1 MALNTADFAFKLA
14 EAGFWVFPCRSEDY
28 TFTNDEGQ
36 EITLKA
42 KSPYTTNGL
51 KDSSNDPFYVKDWFE
66 KYPKALIGIHC
77 GPSGII
83 VLDIDHKEDG
93 NGNITVDGQEELDR
107 SWLEV
112 PSSFEYPSLS
122 GKGRHIMYR
131 APEGLNINGT
141 GRYRG
146 MKGVD
151 RRAGESYVVFTATEI
166 PHDLSEAPEWFL
178 DEAAVRSAAEFKGD
192 VKSWYE
198 TLVPGEP
205 NVVVRGAM
213 DRIRSKFE
221 AAGNDFDHAA
231 IVEATYEAVRVG
243 AEGNS
248 GVEQYI
254 SQLEEM
260 FMSRQGDHSRSENEW
275 QAEFFEALASGI
287 AKAGD
292 AISLRKELPDY
303 TPSLVPAGIPDRL
316 FLGTPGRKADFT
328 ALLRA
333 LQDSTDDDLVV
344 LSVLWNAP
352 KTKEMSREWGLSFVH
367 KRVQD
372 ARLKPEPV
380 KENPSLEV
388 TSNTLDVKP
397 TYAQSISQNPFMS
410 AVEVAVAESTPTFI
424 DTYLAA
430 SLKKGFNVPAYDI
443 PAAWT
448 ALSMTF
454 GTRAVLS
461 YNGLGTNMWFIKMGN
476 TGTGKAQ
483 PLHSQVLTPY
493 GFREMSEIRVGDQ
506 VVLPSG
512 GSASVSGVFPQGDRP
527 VYVVTLADGRQVEA
541 DSEHLWSV
549 TNRMGK
555 PRTKT
560 TAELMTDLYDSQGS
574 YKWFIEA
581 VNPVDLGASWY
592 SVIDPYSLGVIIGD
606 GSLTSKSLSV
616 TNSNEEIV
624 EHFEASVPSEMR
636 VVTKKNRIHLS
647 TPGAGRWKRHPWMEE
662 LRSMGLWGKNSAGK
676 FIPEQLLY
684 SPVSDRISLLQGLF
698 DTDGSP
704 ATSGNSL
711 EFSTA
716 SIRMSK
722 QVAWLVRSLGGRA
735 TISTKEVTLEGWTES
750 RTYYRLHIALPRSV
764 QPFRLARKA
773 NRINAGGKYDI
784 TKFSIRAIEFKGYEE
799 TQCIMVDHPEH
810 EYVTDGFTR
819 THNTQSHTFGKAVL
833 DLTMKEN
840 ESYYNV
846 GASSSPAA
854 IHEELLMRDGKA
866 SMILHDEAASFFSD
880 LANQEW
886 SKTLEHHFS
895 SFYDGEVEPSNKVR
909 LPKELRGKHART
921 SFGLNMSATPDKL
934 LSLLNTGMFESGFLS
949 RVNWTWTPDRAE
961 NDDIFRMGPS
971 NVDANVRTHPA
982 VYDLAADLRS
992 AGASIPEGSIIG
1004 ATDEA
1009 WMRLSQAA
1017 KDMYTH
1023 SKGKE
1028 RFETLKGPLT
1038 RLRET
1043 SVKCAALLAMY
1054 RGETTF
1060 TLTDALVAIRYVSEW
1075 YESMVRVVNETS
1087 ESDFSRDC
1095 NEIESYVRLQGEV
1108 SGAKLNHRFRSLIK
1122 RSPRELS
1129 DRIDFLVES
1138 GRLLADRGTGSTIY
1152 RING

>member
-1 MALNTADFAFKLA
+1 MTTADNVKRA
-14 EAGFWVFPCRSEDY
+14 EALTRIGLWVFPVYVRPDPENPYKNSKKPGTANGFYDA
-28 TFTNDEGQ
+28 TNDPG
-36 EITLKA
+36 
-42 KSPYTTNGL
+42 
-51 KDSSNDPFYVKDWFE
+51 YVSDLFE
-66 KYPKALIGIHC
+66 RHPKAEVGVWM
-77 GPSGII
+77 GPSG
-83 VLDIDHKEDG
+83 LNAADIDVKRDPEG
-93 NGNITVDGQEELDR
+93 KILVDGFEEFDK
-107 SWLEV
+107 SWLPLPETH
-112 PSSFEYPSLS
+112 SFDSIS
-122 GKGRHIMYR
+122 GAGGKQFIYA
-131 APEGLNINGT
+131 APEGKNLGPA
-141 GRYRG
+141 GKYRG
-146 MKGVD
+146 IEGVD
-151 RRAGESYVVFTATEI
+151 RRAGNSYSVWVGDVPTSRDVFT
-166 PHDLSEAPEWFL
+166 EAPEWL
-178 DEAAVRSAAEFKGD
+178 NDEATVRSASIFEGD
-192 VKSWYE
+192 VKAWYE
-198 TLVPGEP
+198 TLEPGEP
-205 NVVVRGAM
+205 SLIVRAAM
-213 DRIRSKFE
+213 DRTREVFE
-221 AAGNDFDHAA
+221 SAGNDFDHAA
-231 IVEATYEAVRVG
+231 MIERQFEAVRLG
-243 AEGNS
+243 AEGHP
-248 GVEQYI
+248 GVD
-254 SQLEEM
+254 QLLALIEEL
-260 FMSRQGDHSRSENEW
+260 FLSRTGSHSRSEQDWEY
-275 QAEFFEALASGI
+275 EFRESLAS
-287 AKAGD
+287 AVEKYGD
-292 AISLRKELPDY
+292 AISLRKDLPTY

-316 FLGTPGRKADFT
+316 FLGAPGRKADFT

-344 LSVLWNAP
+344 TSVLWNAP
-352 KTKEMSREWGLSFVH
+352 KTKDMAREWGLEFCY

-380 KENPSLEV
+380 KENPSLEPSDKNVTAAPRQENV
-388 TSNTLDVKP
+388 TSE
-397 TYAQSISQNPFMS
+397 NPFMS
-410 AVEVAVAESTPTFI
+410 TEEVAVAESTHTFI

-430 SLKKGFNVPAYDI
+430 SLKKGFNVPSYDI
-443 PAAWT
+443 PSAWT
-448 ALSMTF
+448 ALSMAF
-454 GTRAVLS
+454 GTKAVLS

-483 PLHSQVLTPY
+483 PLHSQVLTPF
-493 GFREMSEIRVGDQ
+493 GFRNMSEIRVGDQ

-512 GSASVSGVFPQGDRP
+512 GSASVSGVFPQGERP

-555 PRTKT
+555 ARTKT
-560 TAELMTDLYDSQGS
+560 TAELMTDLYDSRGS

-581 VNPVDLGASWY
+581 INPVDLGASWE

-606 GSLTSKSLSV
+606 GSLTSSSLSV
-616 TNSNEEIV
+616 TNSNAEIV
-624 EHFEASVPSEMR
+624 EHFEVTIPSEMK
-636 VVTKKNRIHLS
+636 VVTKKNRIQLS
-647 TPGAGRWKRHPWMEE
+647 TPGSGRWKRHPWMEE

-676 FIPEQLLY
+676 FIPENLLY

-704 ATSGNSL
+704 AKSGNSL

-716 SIRMSK
+716 SIRMAD

-735 TISTKEVTLEGWTES
+735 TISTKDVTLKGWTES
-750 RTYYRLHIALPRSV
+750 RTYYRLHIALPRFV

-773 NRINAGGKYDI
+773 KLINAGGKYDI
-784 TKFSIRAIEFKGYEE
+784 TKFSIRSIEFKGYEE
-799 TQCIMVDHPEH
+799 TQCIMVDHPDH
-810 EYVTDGFTR
+810 EYITDGFTR

-840 ESYYNV
+840 DSYYNV

-992 AGASIPEGSIIG
+992 AGESIPDGSIIG
-1004 ATDEA
+1004 ATPEA
-1009 WMRLSQAA
+1009 WERLSQAA

-1138 GRLLADRGTGSTIY
+1138 GRLISDRGTGSTIY

>member
-1 MALNTADFAFKLA
+1 MNNIERA
-14 EAGFWVFPCRSEDY
+14 EALARLGLWVFPVYVRPDPDNPYKNSKKPGTPNGFYDA
-28 TFTNDEGQ
+28 
-36 EITLKA
+36 TL
-42 KSPYTTNGL
+42 
-51 KDSSNDPFYVKDWFE
+51 DPFYARDLFE
-66 KYPKALIGIHC
+66 RHTKAEVGVWM
-77 GPSGII
+77 GPSGL
-83 VLDIDHKEDG
+83 VAADIDVKRNPEG
-93 NGNITVDGQEELDR
+93 TVLVDGFEEFDKA
-107 SWLEV
+107 WLSL
-112 PSSFEYPSLS
+112 PDTHSFDSIS
-122 GKGRHIMYR
+122 GAGGKQFIYA
-131 APEGLNINGT
+131 APEGVNLGPA
-141 GRYRG
+141 GKYRG
-146 MKGVD
+146 IEAVD
-151 RRAGESYVVFTATEI
+151 RRGGNSYSVWVGDI
-166 PHDLSEAPEWFL
+166 PTSRAAFSPAPEWLL
-178 DEAAVRSAAEFKGD
+178 DEATVRSASIFEGD
-192 VKSWYE
+192 VKAWYE
-198 TLVPGEP
+198 TLEPGEP
-205 NVVVRGAM
+205 SLIVRAAM
-213 DRIRSKFE
+213 DRTREVFE
-221 AAGNDFDHAA
+221 SAGNDFDHAA
-231 IVEATYEAVRVG
+231 MIERQFEAVRLG
-243 AEGNS
+243 AEGHP
-248 GVEQYI
+248 GVD
-254 SQLEEM
+254 QLLALIEEL
-260 FMSRQGDHSRSENEW
+260 FMSRTGSHSRGDDEW
-275 QAEFFEALASGI
+275 EYEFQESLAS
-287 AKAGD
+287 AVEKYGD
-292 AISLRKELPDY
+292 AISLRKDLPEY

-316 FLGTPGRKADFT
+316 FLGAPGRKADFT

-344 LSVLWNAP
+344 TSVLWNAP
-352 KTKEMSREWGLSFVH
+352 KTKEMSREWGLEFVH

-380 KENPSLEV
+380 KENPSLEAPEKVVVPQV
-388 TSNTLDVKP
+388 TENGGN
-397 TYAQSISQNPFMS
+397 QNPFMS
-410 AVEVAVAESTPTFI
+410 AEEVAVAESTPTFI

-461 YNGLGTNMWFIKMGN
+461 YNGLGTNLWFIKMGN
-476 TGTGKAQ
+476 TGTGK
-483 PLHSQVLTPY
+483 S
-493 GFREMSEIRVGDQ
+493 
-506 VVLPSG
+506 
-512 GSASVSGVFPQGDRP
+512 
-527 VYVVTLADGRQVEA
+527 
-541 DSEHLWSV
+541 
-549 TNRMGK
+549 
-555 PRTKT
+555 
-560 TAELMTDLYDSQGS
+560 
-574 YKWFIEA
+574 
-581 VNPVDLGASWY
+581 
-592 SVIDPYSLGVIIGD
+592 
-606 GSLTSKSLSV
+606 
-616 TNSNEEIV
+616 
-624 EHFEASVPSEMR
+624 
-636 VVTKKNRIHLS
+636 
-647 TPGAGRWKRHPWMEE
+647 
-662 LRSMGLWGKNSAGK
+662 
-676 FIPEQLLY
+676 
-684 SPVSDRISLLQGLF
+684 
-698 DTDGSP
+698 
-704 ATSGNSL
+704 
-711 EFSTA
+711 
-716 SIRMSK
+716 
-722 QVAWLVRSLGGRA
+722 
-735 TISTKEVTLEGWTES
+735 
-750 RTYYRLHIALPRSV
+750 
-764 QPFRLARKA
+764 
-773 NRINAGGKYDI
+773 
-784 TKFSIRAIEFKGYEE
+784 
-799 TQCIMVDHPEH
+799 
-810 EYVTDGFTR
+810 
-819 THNTQSHTFGKAVL
+819 QSHTFGKAVL

-1004 ATDEA
+1004 ATPEA
-1009 WMRLSQAA
+1009 WERLSRAA

-1060 TLTDALVAIRYVSEW
+1060 TMVDALVAIRYVSEW

-1129 DRIDFLVES
+1129 DRIDFLEDS
-1138 GRLLADRGTGSTIY
+1138 GRLISSHNGSGTRMY

>member
-1 MALNTADFAFKLA
+1 MTTADNVKRA
-14 EAGFWVFPCRSEDY
+14 EALTRIGLWVFPVYVRPDPENPYKNSKKPGTANGFYDA
-28 TFTNDEGQ
+28 TNDPG
-36 EITLKA
+36 
-42 KSPYTTNGL
+42 
-51 KDSSNDPFYVKDWFE
+51 YVSDLFE
-66 KYPKALIGIHC
+66 RHPKAEVGVWM
-77 GPSGII
+77 GPSG
-83 VLDIDHKEDG
+83 LNAADIDVKRDPE
-93 NGNITVDGQEELDR
+93 GNILVDGFEEFDK
-107 SWLEV
+107 SWLPLPETH
-112 PSSFEYPSLS
+112 SFDSIS
-122 GKGRHIMYR
+122 GAGGKQFIYA
-131 APEGLNINGT
+131 APEGKNLGPA
-141 GRYRG
+141 GKYRG
-146 MKGVD
+146 IEGVD
-151 RRAGESYVVFTATEI
+151 RRAGNSYSVWVGDVPTSRDVFT
-166 PHDLSEAPEWFL
+166 EAPEWL
-178 DEAAVRSAAEFKGD
+178 NDEATVRSASTFEGD
-192 VKSWYE
+192 VKAWYE
-198 TLVPGEP
+198 TLEPGEP
-205 NVVVRGAM
+205 SLIVRAAM
-213 DRIRSKFE
+213 DRTREVFE
-221 AAGNDFDHAA
+221 SAGNDFDHAA
-231 IVEATYEAVRVG
+231 MIERQFEAVRLG
-243 AEGNS
+243 AEGHP
-248 GVEQYI
+248 GVD
-254 SQLEEM
+254 QLLALIEEL
-260 FMSRQGDHSRSENEW
+260 FLARTGSHSRSEQEW
-275 QAEFFEALASGI
+275 EYEFQESLAS
-287 AKAGD
+287 AVEKYGD
-292 AISLRKELPDY
+292 AISLRKDLPAY
-303 TPSLVPAGIPDRL
+303 TASLVPAGIPDRL
-316 FLGTPGRKADFT
+316 FLGAPGRKADFT

-333 LQDSTDDDLVV
+333 LQDSTDEDLVV
-344 LSVLWNAP
+344 TSVLWNAP
-352 KTKEMSREWGLSFVH
+352 KTKDMAREWGLEFCY

-372 ARLKPEPV
+372 ARIKPEPV
-380 KENPSLEV
+380 KENPSLEAPEKAV
-388 TSNTLDVKP
+388 VKEVQKTSEGG
-397 TYAQSISQNPFMS
+397 AFMS
-410 AVEVAVAESTPTFI
+410 AEEVEIADSTHTFI

-461 YNGLGTNMWFIKMGN
+461 YNGLGTNLWFIKMGN
-476 TGTGKAQ
+476 TGTGK
-483 PLHSQVLTPY
+483 S
-493 GFREMSEIRVGDQ
+493 
-506 VVLPSG
+506 
-512 GSASVSGVFPQGDRP
+512 
-527 VYVVTLADGRQVEA
+527 
-541 DSEHLWSV
+541 
-549 TNRMGK
+549 
-555 PRTKT
+555 
-560 TAELMTDLYDSQGS
+560 
-574 YKWFIEA
+574 
-581 VNPVDLGASWY
+581 
-592 SVIDPYSLGVIIGD
+592 
-606 GSLTSKSLSV
+606 
-616 TNSNEEIV
+616 
-624 EHFEASVPSEMR
+624 
-636 VVTKKNRIHLS
+636 
-647 TPGAGRWKRHPWMEE
+647 
-662 LRSMGLWGKNSAGK
+662 
-676 FIPEQLLY
+676 
-684 SPVSDRISLLQGLF
+684 
-698 DTDGSP
+698 
-704 ATSGNSL
+704 
-711 EFSTA
+711 
-716 SIRMSK
+716 
-722 QVAWLVRSLGGRA
+722 
-735 TISTKEVTLEGWTES
+735 
-750 RTYYRLHIALPRSV
+750 
-764 QPFRLARKA
+764 
-773 NRINAGGKYDI
+773 
-784 TKFSIRAIEFKGYEE
+784 
-799 TQCIMVDHPEH
+799 
-810 EYVTDGFTR
+810 
-819 THNTQSHTFGKAVL
+819 QSHTFGKAVL

-840 ESYYNV
+840 DSYYNV

-1108 SGAKLNHRFRSLIK
+1108 SGAKLNHRFRNFIK

-1138 GRLLADRGTGSTIY
+1138 GRLLADRGTGSTVY

>member
-1 MALNTADFAFKLA
+1 MTTADFAFKLA

-77 GPSGII
+77 GPSGVI
-83 VLDIDHKEDG
+83 VLDIDLKEDEQG
-93 NGNITVDGQEELDR
+93 QVIVDGQEELDR

-112 PSSFEYPSLS
+112 PASFEYPSLS

-146 MKGVD
+146 MLGVD

-231 IVEATYEAVRVG
+231 IVEATYEAVRIG
-243 AEGNS
+243 AEGNP
-248 GVEQYI
+248 GVEQYL
-254 SQLEEM
+254 SELEEM
-260 FMSRQGDHSRSENEW
+260 FLSRQGDHSRSENEW

-287 AKAGD
+287 SKAGD
-292 AISLRKELPDY
+292 AISLRKELPEY

-316 FLGTPGRKADFT
+316 FLGAPGRKADFT

-333 LQDSTDDDLVV
+333 LLESSPDDLVV
-344 LSVLWNAP
+344 TSVLWNAP
-352 KTKEMSREWGLSFVH
+352 KTKDMAREWGLEFVH

-380 KENPSLEV
+380 KENPSLEPSDKNVTPAPRQENV
-388 TSNTLDVKP
+388 TSE
-397 TYAQSISQNPFMS
+397 NPFMS
-410 AVEVAVAESTPTFI
+410 PEEVAVAESTPTFI

-461 YNGLGTNMWFIKMGN
+461 YNGLGTNLWFIKMGN
-476 TGTGKAQ
+476 TGTGK
-483 PLHSQVLTPY
+483 S
-493 GFREMSEIRVGDQ
+493 
-506 VVLPSG
+506 
-512 GSASVSGVFPQGDRP
+512 
-527 VYVVTLADGRQVEA
+527 
-541 DSEHLWSV
+541 
-549 TNRMGK
+549 
-555 PRTKT
+555 
-560 TAELMTDLYDSQGS
+560 
-574 YKWFIEA
+574 
-581 VNPVDLGASWY
+581 
-592 SVIDPYSLGVIIGD
+592 
-606 GSLTSKSLSV
+606 
-616 TNSNEEIV
+616 
-624 EHFEASVPSEMR
+624 
-636 VVTKKNRIHLS
+636 
-647 TPGAGRWKRHPWMEE
+647 
-662 LRSMGLWGKNSAGK
+662 
-676 FIPEQLLY
+676 
-684 SPVSDRISLLQGLF
+684 
-698 DTDGSP
+698 
-704 ATSGNSL
+704 
-711 EFSTA
+711 
-716 SIRMSK
+716 
-722 QVAWLVRSLGGRA
+722 
-735 TISTKEVTLEGWTES
+735 
-750 RTYYRLHIALPRSV
+750 
-764 QPFRLARKA
+764 
-773 NRINAGGKYDI
+773 
-784 TKFSIRAIEFKGYEE
+784 
-799 TQCIMVDHPEH
+799 
-810 EYVTDGFTR
+810 
-819 THNTQSHTFGKAVL
+819 QSHTFGKAVL

-1023 SKGKE
+1023 SKAKE

-1138 GRLLADRGTGSTIY
+1138 GRLIADRGTGSTIY

>member
-1 MALNTADFAFKLA
+1 MTTADNVKRA
-14 EAGFWVFPCRSEDY
+14 EALTRLGIWVFPVYVRPDPENPYKNSKKPGTPNGFYDA
-28 TFTNDEGQ
+28 TNDTGYVSDLFERH
-36 EITLKA
+36 TKA
-42 KSPYTTNGL
+42 EVG
-51 KDSSNDPFYVKDWFE
+51 VWM
-66 KYPKALIGIHC
+66 
-77 GPSGII
+77 GPSGL
-83 VLDIDHKEDG
+83 VAADIDVKRAPDG
-93 NGNITVDGQEELDR
+93 TVLVDGFEEFDKA
-107 SWLEV
+107 WLSL
-112 PSSFEYPSLS
+112 PDTHSFDSIS
-122 GKGRHIMYR
+122 GAGGKQFIYS
-131 APEGLNINGT
+131 APEGVNLGPA
-141 GRYRG
+141 GKYRG
-146 MKGVD
+146 IEAVD
-151 RRAGESYVVFTATEI
+151 RRGGNSYSVWVGDIPTSRDAFT
-166 PHDLSEAPEWFL
+166 PAPEWLL
-178 DEAAVRSAAEFKGD
+178 DEATVRSASIFEGD
-192 VKSWYE
+192 VKAWYE
-198 TLVPGEP
+198 TLEPGEP
-205 NVVVRGAM
+205 SLIVRAAM
-213 DRIRSKFE
+213 DRTREVFE
-221 AAGNDFDHAA
+221 SAGNDFDHAA
-231 IVEATYEAVRVG
+231 MIERQFEAVRLG
-243 AEGNS
+243 AEAHP
-248 GVEQYI
+248 GVD
-254 SQLEEM
+254 QLLALIEEL
-260 FMSRQGDHSRSENEW
+260 FLSRTGSHSRGDDEW
-275 QAEFFEALASGI
+275 EYEFQESLAS
-287 AKAGD
+287 AVEKYGD
-292 AISLRKELPDY
+292 AISLRKDLPEY

-316 FLGTPGRKADFT
+316 FLGAPGRKADFT

-344 LSVLWNAP
+344 TSVLWNSP
-352 KTKEMSREWGLSFVH
+352 KTKEVSREWGLSFVH

-380 KENPSLEV
+380 KENPSLEAPEKAVVPQV
-388 TSNTLDVKP
+388 TEKGDN
-397 TYAQSISQNPFMS
+397 QNPFMS
-410 AVEVAVAESTPTFI
+410 AEEVAVAESTPTFI

-461 YNGLGTNMWFIKMGN
+461 YNGLGTNLWFIKMGN
-476 TGTGKAQ
+476 TGTGK
-483 PLHSQVLTPY
+483 S
-493 GFREMSEIRVGDQ
+493 
-506 VVLPSG
+506 
-512 GSASVSGVFPQGDRP
+512 
-527 VYVVTLADGRQVEA
+527 
-541 DSEHLWSV
+541 
-549 TNRMGK
+549 
-555 PRTKT
+555 
-560 TAELMTDLYDSQGS
+560 
-574 YKWFIEA
+574 
-581 VNPVDLGASWY
+581 
-592 SVIDPYSLGVIIGD
+592 
-606 GSLTSKSLSV
+606 
-616 TNSNEEIV
+616 
-624 EHFEASVPSEMR
+624 
-636 VVTKKNRIHLS
+636 
-647 TPGAGRWKRHPWMEE
+647 
-662 LRSMGLWGKNSAGK
+662 
-676 FIPEQLLY
+676 
-684 SPVSDRISLLQGLF
+684 
-698 DTDGSP
+698 
-704 ATSGNSL
+704 
-711 EFSTA
+711 
-716 SIRMSK
+716 
-722 QVAWLVRSLGGRA
+722 
-735 TISTKEVTLEGWTES
+735 
-750 RTYYRLHIALPRSV
+750 
-764 QPFRLARKA
+764 
-773 NRINAGGKYDI
+773 
-784 TKFSIRAIEFKGYEE
+784 
-799 TQCIMVDHPEH
+799 
-810 EYVTDGFTR
+810 
-819 THNTQSHTFGKAVL
+819 QSHTFGKAVL

-971 NVDANVRTHPA
+971 NVDATVRTHPA

-992 AGASIPEGSIIG
+992 AGASIPAGAIIG
-1004 ATDEA
+1004 ATAEA
-1009 WMRLSQAA
+1009 WARLSQAA

-1108 SGAKLNHRFRSLIK
+1108 SGAKLNHRFRSKIQ

-1129 DRIDFLVES
+1129 DRIDFLCES
-1138 GRLLADRGTGSTIY
+1138 GRLIADRGTGSTIY